1 MAARKTKATGRP
13 VGAKSKPRTPL
24 ISGDTAPPGNRKG
37 GNPPIPFR
45 SDFHCAFAL
54 RQCLLGATDAELA
67 DDLGVSPSTLYLWQ
81 QRYPEF
87 RQAMLDGKR
96 FADGHVAAKAYQGA
110 VGFRETTTSVVVVS
124 DGKGAGSHAEV
135 VEHAVYYP
143 PSPQLIR
150 LWLQSRQRT
159 Y

>member
-24 ISGDTAPPGNRKG
+24 ITGDTPPPGNRKG

-54 RQCLLGATDAELA
+54 RQCLLGSTDAELA

-81 QRYPEF
+81 R
-87 RQAMLDGKR
+87 RCHGASGLRSHWRLGS
-96 FADGHVAAKAYQGA
+96 QGDEENQLHRA
-110 VGFRETTTSVVVVS
+110 PVS
-124 DGKGAGSHAEV
+124 A
-135 VEHAVYYP
+135 
-143 PSPQLIR
+143 
-150 LWLQSRQRT
+150 
-159 Y
+159 